1 MRWNTRPGRTAA
13 SMNLSLADLRTL
25 LELTGCLHEASP
37 HSLVERP
44 EITQKLSALLGVDVI
59 SHIVWKDHGRTPV
72 QTTTWGRAPDMNA
85 EYQQHFHGVDPISPL
100 LRSRPDALLVEG
112 LINRKTL
119 QRTEYFTDFLTRYK
133 IYPGLS
139 MYLEDSGGILLDY
152 RLGTSDPKQTFG
164 ERERLILDLLRP
176 HLINAQR
183 LRSALNAHRDPTGP
197 DADCPC
203 FVLDP
208 ATLPQPNDKARAL
221 MAGLDTHERD
231 TLYGLLSQI
240 AAQRPSQGLAWCGFN
255 LCVERC
261 LDADGRFLYKV
272 YLQAH
277 TVGSGA
283 WFQQQFD
290 VTRREG
296 EVCHLLLEGLSDKQ
310 IAQALGISY
319 WTVRA
324 HVGRILEKLGIES
337 RSAIGTIVLAARR

>member
-1 MRWNTRPGRTAA
+1 MT
-13 SMNLSLADLRTL
+13 LSLADLRTL
-25 LELTGCLHEASP
+25 LDLTGCLHEASP
-37 HSLVERP
+37 HSLIERP

-112 LINRKTL
+112 LINRGAL

-133 IYPGLS
+133 IYPGMS
-139 MYLEDSGGILLDY
+139 MYLEDTGGILLDY

-164 ERERLILDLLRP
+164 ERELLILDLLRP

-183 LRSALNAHRDPTGP
+183 LRSALNAHRNPTDPQ
-197 DADCPC
+197 ADCPC
-203 FVLDP
+203 FMLDP
-208 ATLPQPNDKARAL
+208 AKPPQPNRKARAL
-221 MAGLDTHERD
+221 MAGLDEGEREAVHR
-231 TLYGLLSQI
+231 LLSQV
-240 AAQRPSQGLAWCGFN
+240 AAHGPSQGLEWCGFN

-261 LDADGRFLYKV
+261 LDTEGRFLYKV

-277 TVGSGA
+277 TMGSGA

-296 EVCHLLLEGLSDKQ
+296 EVCHLLLKGLSDKQ
-310 IAQALGISY
+310 IALALGISY

-337 RSAIGTIVLAARR
+337 RSAIGTLVLGADR